1 MATGEIRPFRES
13 DIGQVVRLHQ
23 IVFRHG
29 KDPPPSD
36 VYEAYFRDTF
46 LAGPWP
52 DSGLGS
58 LVCEA
63 AGGELIGFLGAVPLR
78 LKHGGRLL
86 WATVC
91 TQFCVHPERR
101 GPTGLRLISHHF
113 AGPQDLS
120 ITDDASERTLRLWR
134 WAGGEPAL
142 SSSLHFLRPL
152 RPGHFVRS
160 LIAQRP
166 ALAWVAHLSS
176 PTARLFD
183 FALARIPQSHF
194 RQTQPSTHGEPL
206 DAAAMVESLPQ
217 VTRDRELTPVYE
229 PSALAWYLRRA
240 AAIQECGELR
250 RVLVRDEQGR
260 FLGWYLYYQQPG
272 RAGEVL
278 QVAAVPDA
286 APRVLHHM
294 FYDAWQAGVVALSG
308 RVDPMV
314 AQDYSDLYCLFS
326 RRGPW
331 TLVHSRD
338 PALRLPFHRG
348 DVLFS
353 RLEGE
358 WCARFILPPS

>member
-1 MATGEIRPFRES
+1 MVTSEIRPFRES

-23 IVFRHG
+23 SVFRRG
-29 KDPPPSD
+29 MDAPSD
-36 VYEAYFRDTF
+36 AYEAYFRDTF
-46 LAGPWP
+46 LTGPWP

-58 LVCEA
+58 LVCEE

-78 LKHGGRLL
+78 LTYGGRLL

-91 TQFCVHPERR
+91 TQFCVDPKRR
-101 GPTGLRLISHHF
+101 GPTGLRLISQHF

-120 ITDDASERTLRLWR
+120 ITDEANEGTLRLWR

-152 RPGHFVRS
+152 RPGQFIRS

-166 ALAWVAHLSS
+166 ALALVAHLSS
-176 PTARLFD
+176 PQAWLFD

-194 RQTQPSTHGEPL
+194 RQTQPSTQGEPL
-206 DAAAMVESLPQ
+206 DAAVMAELLPQ
-217 VTRDRELTPVYE
+217 VKRSRELTPVYE

-240 AAIQECGELR
+240 EAIKECGELR
-250 RVLVRDEQGR
+250 RVLVRDEKGR
-260 FLGWYLYYQQPG
+260 FLGWYLYYQEPG
-272 RAGEVL
+272 RVGEVL

-286 APRVLHHM
+286 TPKVLDHLI
-294 FYDAWQAGVVALSG
+294 YDAWQAGVVALSG
-308 RVDPMV
+308 RVDPLV
-314 AQDYSDLYCLFS
+314 AQDYSDRYCLFS

-348 DVLFS
+348 DVMFS

-358 WCARFILPPS
+358 RCLRFSLPPS